1 MYTQRDR
8 ETERRAKIW
17 SGYVAKQE
25 NSGIGPQMNKIVPYR
40 KTNHNE
46 NGVPKQQTDKR

>member
-1 MYTQRDR
+1 MYTERQRDR

-25 NSGIGPQMNKIVPYR
+25 NSGIGPQMNKIVP
-40 KTNHNE
+40 E
-46 NGVPKQQTDKR
+46 NQPQ